1 MSSVVAPK
9 GRPRIRSVGV
19 GSDGGAATPFAAAF
33 AARYAALTF
42 AASVARSRD
51 CLPFRFFS
59 TSGSLTA
66 LAFFLDAGFAA
77 ATAARLSARAFVW
90 TMERSEQTQHG
101 RGTPE

>member
-1 MSSVVAPK
+1 M
-9 GRPRIRSVGV
+9 GV

-90 TMERSEQTQHG
+90 TMERSVQTQHG